1 MFRFRKLNTQFA
13 PPQIIFEYVEHHEIV
28 NGVDTV
34 TYVQQDCQ
42 VSASQLPDPADY
54 KLSTLLASGVPMNV
68 IPTDMLSDTPSS
80 QQIDTI
86 VSKLSDN
93 PKN

>member
-13 PPQIIFEYVEHHEIV
+13 PPQPIFEDVEHHEIV

-34 TYVQQDCQ
+34 TYVKQDCQ

-68 IPTDMLSDTPSS
+68 IPTDMLSDTPTS
-80 QQIDTI
+80 QQIDSI

>member
-13 PPQIIFEYVEHHEIV
+13 PPQPIFEDVEHHEIV
-28 NGVDTV
+28 NGVDVV
-34 TYVQQDCQ
+34 TFVKQDCQ
-42 VSASQLPDPADY
+42 VSALQLPNPADY

-68 IPTDMLSDTPSS
+68 IPTDLLSETPTSH
-80 QQIDTI
+80 QIDNF
-86 VSKLSDN
+86 VDKLSDN

>member
-1 MFRFRKLNTQFA
+1 MFRFRKLNVQFA
-13 PPQIIFEYVEHHEIV
+13 PPQNIFEDVEHHEIV
-28 NGVDTV
+28 NGVDVV
-34 TYVQQDCQ
+34 TFVKQDCQ
-42 VSASQLPDPADY
+42 VSASQLPCPADY

-68 IPTDMLSDTPSS
+68 IPTDLLSDKPTS

>member
-1 MFRFRKLNTQFA
+1 MFRFRKLNTHFA
-13 PPQIIFEYVEHHEIV
+13 PPQPIFEVVEHHEIV

-34 TYVQQDCQ
+34 TYLKQDCQ
-42 VSASQLPDPADY
+42 VSASQLPAPADY

-68 IPTDMLSDTPSS
+68 IPTDMLSDTPTS
-80 QQIDTI
+80 QQIDTF

>member
-13 PPQIIFEYVEHHEIV
+13 PPQTIFEYVEHHEIV
-28 NGVDTV
+28 NGVDIV

-42 VSASQLPDPADY
+42 VSASQLPSPADY

-68 IPTDMLSDTPSS
+68 IPTDMLSDTPTS
-80 QQIDTI
+80 QQIDSI